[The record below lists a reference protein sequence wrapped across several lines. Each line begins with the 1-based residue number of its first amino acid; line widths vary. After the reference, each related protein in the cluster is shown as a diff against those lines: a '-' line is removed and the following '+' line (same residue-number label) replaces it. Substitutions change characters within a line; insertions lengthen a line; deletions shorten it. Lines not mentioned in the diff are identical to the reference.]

1 MSCWPRTRTPCTSW
15 RSGRPRPSRTSSP
28 STADTWRP
36 SSALDRE
43 RVLAKLDLL
52 QGYLTE
58 LRAILPAD
66 FEVYR
71 RTEIRRACERLI
83 QITIEAAIDTCGL
96 LVAGL
101 RLGLP
106 GEEDD
111 LFEKLAVA
119 GVVSEEMAGGLRRM
133 KGLRNILVH
142 EYARVDDR
150 IVYETL
156 HGRLPDLEEFARQV
170 TRALREG
177 LA

>member
-1 MSCWPRTRTPCTSW
+1 M
-15 RSGRPRPSRTSSP
+15 
-28 STADTWRP
+28 
-36 SSALDRE
+36 LDRE
-43 RVLAKLDLL
+43 RVLGKLDLL

-58 LRAILPAD
+58 LRAILPRD
-66 FEVYR
+66 FEGYR
-71 RTEIRRACERLI
+71 RVETRRACERLI
-83 QITIEAAIDTCGL
+83 QIAIEAAIDTCGL

-111 LFEKLAVA
+111 LFEKIAAA

-156 HGRLPDLEEFARQV
+156 RSGLPDLERFIEQV
-170 TRALREG
+170 AGKLRAEPG
-177 LA
+177 